1 VIARRTVLCLGVSQL
16 VSWGVTYYLIGGF
29 GEAIAADLGWSR
41 ETVHGGFAVALLVMG
56 LVSPLVGRAIDRH
69 GGAPVMTA
77 GSIVTAIGCVAL
89 ASADGLA
96 TYYAAWLC
104 LGIAMRFT
112 LYDAAFAALARIGG
126 MAARRPIA
134 QITLLGGLASTVF
147 WPLGHALMTQ
157 MGWRGAVLVYAGI
170 ALLTVPLHLA
180 IAGRGSETQ
189 AHEAQRSD
197 QQPLARSGGARVYAA
212 CLYALI
218 VTLANFLNSGM
229 SAHMI
234 GMLAGL
240 GLAATTAVW
249 IASLRGIGQSMA
261 RLAEVLFAARVHP
274 LHVNLLAT
282 LVLPFAFGGAI
293 FGGQSLLAALAFALV
308 YGAGNGVLSITRGT
322 VPLVL
327 FDTRIYGSFVGW
339 LLMPGFVLSA
349 AAPVIYALVIRYVG
363 EQGAFLM
370 SAVLAAI
377 MVAAAVA
384 LAMSFAPRGAAGQE
398 ARVDPSPS
406 PSRSPR

>member
-1 VIARRTVLCLGVSQL
+1 VIARRTVVCLGVSQL
-16 VSWGVTYYLIGGF
+16 VCWGITYYLVGGF
-29 GEAIAADLGWSR
+29 GEAIGADLGWPR
-41 ETVHGGFAVALLVMG
+41 EVVHGGFAVALLVMG
-56 LVSPLVGRAIDRH
+56 LVSPLIGRAIDRH

-77 GSIVTAIGCVAL
+77 GSVVTAIGCVGL

-104 LGIAMRFT
+104 LGVAMRLT

-126 MAARRPIA
+126 TAARRPIA

-147 WPLGHALMTQ
+147 WPLGHALMTEV
-157 MGWRGAVLVYAGI
+157 GWRGAVLVYAGI

-180 IAGRGSETQ
+180 IADRGSENQ
-189 AHEAQRSD
+189 ARDPHRPD
-197 QQPLARSGGARVYAA
+197 RQPLAQSGGARIYAA

-240 GLAATTAVW
+240 GLAATSAVW
-249 IASLRGIGQSMA
+249 IASLRGVGQSAA
-261 RLAEVLFAARVHP
+261 RLAEVLFAGRIHP

-282 LVLPFAFGGAI
+282 LVLPFAFAVAI
-293 FGGQSLLAALAFALV
+293 FAGQSLLAALAFALV

-327 FDTRIYGSFVGW
+327 FDTRVYGSFVGW

-349 AAPVIYALVIRYVG
+349 AAPVIYALVIRYAG

-370 SAVLAAI
+370 SAVLAVI
-377 MVAAAVA
+377 MVAAAAA
-384 LAMSFAPRGAAGQE
+384 LVVSFVPRAGTGQGARAE
-398 ARVDPSPS
+398 ASPS